1 MNEKE
6 NEKSSPQVEKVL
18 SGKVLTIAALIG
30 IVVCG
35 CIIGG
40 SLYGVGVFKG

>member
-6 NEKSSPQVEKVL
+6 NEKSFPQDENVL

-30 IVVCG
+30 VLVCG
-35 CIIGG
+35 CIIVG